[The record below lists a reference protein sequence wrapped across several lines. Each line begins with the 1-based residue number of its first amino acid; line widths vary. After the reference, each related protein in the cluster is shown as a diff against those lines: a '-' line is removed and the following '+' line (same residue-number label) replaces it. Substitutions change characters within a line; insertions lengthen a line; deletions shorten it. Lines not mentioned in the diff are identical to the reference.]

1 MNMSS
6 SNTNTG
12 NFEGKSVASKRLGQE
27 KVVIIES
34 DMDDD
39 MQFVAMEIASKDLPR
54 SNSNNNEMAKKLKE
68 TFESKYY
75 PTWNSIVGK
84 NFGCQ
89 INAQKKHYLCFK
101 IGDKTI
107 ILYKLR

>member
-1 MNMSS
+1 MG
-6 SNTNTG
+6 TNTA
-12 NFEGKSVASKRLGQE
+12 NVEGKSAASRRLGQE

-39 MQFVAMEIASKDLPR
+39 MQFAGIKIASKDYPR
-54 SNSNNNEMAKKLKE
+54 SNLNNHEMAKKLKE
-68 TFESKYY
+68 TFESKY
-75 PTWNSIVGK
+75 
-84 NFGCQ
+84 FGCK

-107 ILYKLR
+107 ILYKFR

>member
-1 MNMSS
+1 MSS
-6 SNTNTG
+6 SNTNTA
-12 NFEGKSVASKRLGQE
+12 NAEGKSMASRRLGQE

-39 MQFVAMEIASKDLPR
+39 MQFAAMEIASKDYPR
-54 SNSNNNEMAKKLKE
+54 SNSSNHEMAKKLKE

-75 PTWNSIVGK
+75 PTWNCIVGK
-84 NFGCQ
+84 SFG
-89 INAQKKHYLCFK
+89 AQKKHYLCFK

-107 ILYKLR
+107 ILYKFR

>member
-1 MNMSS
+1 MNISS
-6 SNTNTG
+6 SNAEIG
-12 NFEGKSVASKRLGQE
+12 NVERKSATSKYLGKE

-34 DMDDD
+34 NMDDD
-39 MQFVAMEIASKDLPR
+39 MQFTAMEIASKDYPR
-54 SNSNNNEMAKKLKE
+54 SNSSNHEMAKKLKE

-75 PTWNSIVGK
+75 PTWNCILGK
-84 NFGCQ
+84 SFGCK

-107 ILYKLR
+107 ILYKFR

>member
-12 NFEGKSVASKRLGQE
+12 NVEGKTMTSRRLGQE

-39 MQFVAMEIASKDLPR
+39 MQFAAMEIASKD
-54 SNSNNNEMAKKLKE
+54 
-68 TFESKYY
+68 Y
-75 PTWNSIVGK
+75 P
-84 NFGCQ
+84 
-89 INAQKKHYLCFK
+89 
-101 IGDKTI
+101 
-107 ILYKLR
+107 